1 MTALALPAVK
11 YSVYFYSPSSEA
23 GISTIQSEALETPK
37 PKFSMQ
43 RAVKLLWKHLIDS
56 YTNRNVVEWSLWW
69 SLAMGGYLL
78 VLNYIQVLW
87 LEIET
92 ENVYNGGVEAGL
104 TLLGAIS
111 AYGAGSIDSK
121 IFQKYNLWI
130 LTICSLAEG
139 GFIITAA
146 LTESII
152 LSYAMYI
159 AFGVLY
165 MFMITMAR

>member
-1 MTALALPAVK
+1 
-11 YSVYFYSPSSEA
+11 
-23 GISTIQSEALETPK
+23 
-37 PKFSMQ
+37 
-43 RAVKLLWKHLIDS
+43 
-56 YTNRNVVEWSLWW
+56 
-69 SLAMGGYLL
+69 MGGYLL